1 MNYLVPILLLLLAPS
16 LSFAHTKWFAT
27 GELAPFATT
36 APTTTYLLIWT
47 LIATIIIAIGAF
59 FERRGWFQL
68 NFLKPTQPQ
77 AFSRAAST
85 FVMVVGA
92 FLVIAGSHTYLFS
105 PNLTP
110 DTGIPISLIYAQ
122 IAIGLAFMVGIASRT
137 SGLLLAGLWA
147 LQFPYAGAVTA
158 LENSWVLST
167 AIFITLSGNDYFA
180 VTSFSILRPLVA
192 SSKKYAL
199 SILRIGTGVTLLVL
213 GLSEKILA
221 PEFGMNFLSHHH
233 WNFMSTLGLSFTDYL
248 FIICAGAVEFIFGLV
263 FILGIVTRLN
273 ALVVAIVFS
282 IPLFILG
289 PIELAG
295 HLPHF
300 AAVVMLLLFG
310 SGGHFLAVRHRH

>member
-1 MNYLVPILLLLLAPS
+1 MKYLVPTLLLLLIPS
-16 LSFAHTKWFAT
+16 LSLAHTKWFAET
-27 GELAPFATT
+27 ELAPYATT
-36 APTTTYLLIWT
+36 APTTTYVLIWAV
-47 LIATIIIAIGAF
+47 IAFVIIMIGTF

-68 NFLKPTQPQ
+68 SFLKPTQPQ

-110 DTGIPISLIYAQ
+110 DAGIPIWLIYIQ
-122 IAIGLAFMVGIASRT
+122 ILIGLAFMVGIASRT
-137 SGLLLAGLWA
+137 SGLILAGLWA
-147 LQFPYAGAVTA
+147 LQVPYAGWVTT

-167 AIFITLSGNDYFA
+167 AIFITLWGNDYFA
-180 VTSFSILRPLVA
+180 ATSFSIWRPLVA
-192 SSKKYAL
+192 PFKKYAL
-199 SILRIGTGVTLLVL
+199 SVLRIGTGLTLLVL

-310 SGGHFLAVRHRH
+310 NGSHFLLVRHRQ